1 MWAKQKQQ
9 PGFTIVE
16 LLIVIVI
23 IGILA
28 AITIVAYNGIQARA
42 NDSRM
47 QSIANQLEK
56 AIILWNTDSNE
67 LPKGGWSSTAAFA
80 TGATNCTDGSGGWLY
95 KGAYLCALEDILLSK
110 SLVPPGLIT
119 GAPKNKGY
127 SNPPDGRW
135 SFMFYPCTSGQG
147 QFALYWY
154 LESPSASD
162 TANVSAVEGAGCPT
176 SPRTTYAMKAAKL
189 IKLN

>member
-1 MWAKQKQQ
+1 MWAKNKNKN
-9 PGFTIVE
+9 GFTIVE
-16 LLIVIVI
+16 LLIVIVV

-42 NDSRM
+42 NDSRTL
-47 QSIANQLEK
+47 SIANQLEK
-56 AIILWNTDSNE
+56 AIVLWNTDSNE
-67 LPKGGWSSTAAFA
+67 PLKGGWSSTVAFA
-80 TGATNCTDGSGGWLY
+80 AGSDNCSDGSGGWIY
-95 KGAYLCALEDILLSK
+95 KGVYACALEDILLAK
-110 SLVPPGLIT
+110 NLIPAGLIT

-135 SFMFYPCTSGQG
+135 TFMLYPCSGQG

-154 LESPSASD
+154 LEAPSASD
-162 TANVSAVEGAGCPT
+162 ATNLTAVEGAGCPT
-176 SPRTTYAMKAAKL
+176 APRTNYAMKAAKL